1 MNWTQKT
8 TQQLGWLVRTWAG
21 KFTILQGHRK
31 SFLWKYSATY
41 NNWQDRGID
50 LKILFYSGF
59 ISFKYSVLLHLYN
72 IIDAGFF
79 REFAILHAIFDHFY
93 FCC

>member
-50 LKILFYSGF
+50 LNSSLSSIVFYCT
-59 ISFKYSVLLHLYN
+59 Y
-72 IIDAGFF
+72 II
-79 REFAILHAIFDHFY
+79 
-93 FCC
+93 